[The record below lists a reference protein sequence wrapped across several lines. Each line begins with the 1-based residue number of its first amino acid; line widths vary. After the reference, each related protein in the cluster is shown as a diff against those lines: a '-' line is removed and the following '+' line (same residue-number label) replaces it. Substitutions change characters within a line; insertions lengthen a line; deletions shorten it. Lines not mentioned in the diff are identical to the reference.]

1 MLLLVVRSDDDDDVD
16 ETPSLFSILLLL
28 LFLQKILAFLF
39 IAVRSMIVGLRNRV
53 HPMRDGDGGGGVGAV
68 S

>member
-53 HPMRDGDGGGGVGAV
+53 HPMRDGDGGGVVGAA